1 MTPIPSLLIE
11 APPISPPIVDPLAS
25 TKAEIGRLMH
35 AAIISPRFCHHLL
48 TDPVGTIES
57 GYSNE
62 SFQFTAEVKDQIRQI
77 EAGSLEDFASQ
88 ILKVVEVPSLSEMV
102 VLHC

>member
-11 APPISPPIVDPLAS
+11 APPVSPPTIDPLAS

-35 AAIISPRFCHHLL
+35 AAIISPRFCRQLL
-48 TDPVGTIES
+48 ADPVAAIEA
-57 GYSNE
+57 GYTGE
-62 SFQFTAEVKDQIRQI
+62 SFHFPGEVKDQIRQI
-77 EAGSLEDFASQ
+77 KAGSLEDFASQ
-88 ILKVVEVPSLSEMV
+88 VLKVVEVPSLSEMV